1 MEDFIMSKENED
13 IAKINEK
20 EQYKYGKTTPTFKRI
35 TEFTQKGEIVR
46 EETKTIQGERREKGT
61 FFQSDPEEFVRFIN
75 TFFKRKEERLI
86 FEYIVSNINY
96 SNEFSFNKKWLSAN
110 FKDTR
115 NFNRYRLKLEKDKWI
130 FKTTKK
136 NVYTLNVQLFNR
148 MTARKA
154 FELYKTQFRED
165 FDKDINTFMYL
176 SKIAQNLNK
185 TEIKQLIKQL
195 ENHLKK

>member
-1 MEDFIMSKENED
+1 MNEEF
-13 IAKINEK
+13 KKSNEK
-20 EQYKYGKTTPTFKRI
+20 EQYKYKKTTPTFKRT
-35 TEFTQKGEIVR
+35 TEFTQEGIVVR

-61 FFQSDPEEFVRFIN
+61 FFQSDPEEFIRFIN

-96 SNEFSFNKKWLSAN
+96 ANEFSFDKKWTDSN
-110 FKDTR
+110 FKDIR
-115 NFNRYRLKLEKDKWI
+115 NFNRYRLKLEKDNWI

-148 MTARKA
+148 MTAKKA
-154 FELYKTQFRED
+154 FDLYKIQFKED
-165 FDKDINTFMYL
+165 FNKNINTFMYV
-176 SKIAQNLNK
+176 SKMAQNLNK

-195 ENHLKK
+195 ENHLKND

>member
-1 MEDFIMSKENED
+1 MDEEEIKEQRQ
-13 IAKINEK
+13 K
-20 EQYKYGKTTPTFKRI
+20 EQYKYNKTTPTFKRT
-35 TEFTQKGEIVR
+35 TEFNQDGEILK

-61 FFQSDPEEFVRFIN
+61 FFQSDPEEFIRFIN

-96 SNEFSFNKKWLSAN
+96 SNEFSFDQKWLNTN
-110 FKDTR
+110 FPKTNKFYIVR
-115 NFNRYRLKLEKDKWI
+115 KKLEDDNWI

-148 MTARKA
+148 MTAKKA
-154 FELYKTQFRED
+154 FELYKTQFKENY
-165 FDKDINTFMYL
+165 DKDINTFMYM
-176 SKIAQNLNK
+176 SKMAQNLNK

-195 ENHLKK
+195 QNHLKE